1 MISTKSQNVIKKP
14 MVSTKISKTTLP
26 YRQKRLELPK
36 ITKKTK
42 LQYRKKQIICLF
54 HSKSIHFEFFIPAKY
69 HKFQFNVQP
78 ARTQAV
84 RTFHFVFHIR
94 FCWFRH
100 FQCAVVQT
108 KITVDFFFHF
118 FAVKKKIKK
127 DTYLPTYFLGNR
139 PKSILLP

>member
-14 MVSTKISKTTLP
+14 MVSTKIAKTTLQ
-26 YRQKRLELPK
+26 YRQNRLELPK
-36 ITKKTK
+36 NKNTISKK
-42 LQYRKKQIICLF
+42 KKQINCLF
-54 HSKSIHFEFFIPAKY
+54 HSKSIHFEFFILAKY
-69 HKFQFNVQP
+69 HKFEFNVQP
-78 ARTQAV
+78 SRTQAV

-108 KITVDFFFHF
+108 KITVDFFFT
-118 FAVKKKIKK
+118 VKKKSV
-127 DTYLPTYFLGNR
+127 DDYLPTYFLGNR